1 MNILETDHWCLLLP
15 PEWSA
20 DYDDDVVRISDADE
34 VGEIEVTTLCKD
46 SGMVTSSE
54 ITAMAKDESSEVG
67 IWQSSNIGQ
76 FSGLTGSFL
85 DEDTHVQEWYVS
97 ANAVLLY
104 ITYVCDAENAG
115 MDDAAVIEL
124 LGTLV
129 VAD

>member
-1 MNILETDHWCLLLP
+1 
-15 PEWSA
+15 
-20 DYDDDVVRISDADE
+20 
-34 VGEIEVTTLCKD
+34 
-46 SGMVTSSE
+46 
-54 ITAMAKDESSEVG
+54 MAKDESPEVG
-67 IWQSSNIGQ
+67 SWQSSEIGQ
-76 FSGLTGSFL
+76 FSGITGSFL

-115 MDDAAVIEL
+115 MDDAAVIEI